1 MDYKTLLGE
10 LLGSLRI
17 SKKNFAD
24 AIGVSPGNVSDWF
37 NRPNARPS
45 IDALRKISE
54 TFNVNLNWLV
64 TGEGPMYNN
73 VPARTPEPLI
83 RIDVEA
89 SIAAGPPLEVI
100 LDPDEPKEQLYI
112 PASLL
117 SLPPPYYAFRVEGDS
132 MSPTLEE
139 GDYVILSRDWREIDV
154 NGRIVGFNTP
164 DGITLKKMVLQ
175 PRQKKGW
182 LFPINHQRY
191 DPVEYTKDTPEIIMI
206 GALILSIR
214 KYE

>member
-10 LLGSLRI
+10 LLGSLKI

-37 NRPNARPS
+37 NRENARPS

-54 TFNVNLNWLV
+54 TFNVNLNWLI

-73 VPARTPEPLI
+73 VSARPHEPLI

-100 LDPDEPKEQLYI
+100 VDPDEPKEQLYV

-117 SLPPPYYAFRVEGDS
+117 FLPPPYYAFRVEGDS
-132 MSPTLEE
+132 MSPSLEE
-139 GDYVILSRDWREIDV
+139 GDYVILSRDWREIDID
-154 NGRIVGFNTP
+154 GRICAFRTA
-164 DGITLKKMVLQ
+164 DGITLKRIVLQ
-175 PRQKKGW
+175 PKQKKGW
-182 LFPINHQRY
+182 LFPINHQEY
-191 DPVEYTKDTPEIIMI
+191 TPVEYTRDTPEIVMI
-206 GALILSIR
+206 GVLILSIR
-214 KYE
+214 KYQ

>member
-1 MDYKTLLGE
+1 MDVQSRVKSLIGSQKLTQKKFAESIGISPPRLNNYLAGLYNIPQDILIKIADKYNCSLTWLL
-10 LLGSLRI
+10 
-17 SKKNFAD
+17 
-24 AIGVSPGNVSDWF
+24 
-37 NRPNARPS
+37 
-45 IDALRKISE
+45 
-54 TFNVNLNWLV
+54 

-73 VPARTPEPLI
+73 VSARPHEPLI

-100 LDPDEPKEQLYI
+100 VDPDEPKEQLYV

-117 SLPPPYYAFRVEGDS
+117 FLPPPYYAFRVEGDS
-132 MSPTLEE
+132 MSPSLEE

-206 GALILSIR
+206 GVLILSIR